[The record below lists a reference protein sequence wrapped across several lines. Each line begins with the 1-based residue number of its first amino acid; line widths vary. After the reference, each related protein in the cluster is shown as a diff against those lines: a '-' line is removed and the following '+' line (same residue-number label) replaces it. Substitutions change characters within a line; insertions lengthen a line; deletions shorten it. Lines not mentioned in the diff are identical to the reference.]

1 MLHLKF
7 PEDLLIVYLML
18 LRGQPCSPFKS
29 VQISVNAEYTSVL
42 NCVHF
47 ITLVWLCVC
56 VCIFVWVEV
65 VLSDKGM
72 RLEPPGFIWAKQEGP
87 VSVWAPLLSAR
98 GPQSHEQKVPPHIS
112 HLSSSQAGTNL
123 SFYLS
128 PSIHTGLFLSFFHYP
143 VSSPLLSQAMAWPTF
158 TSPTLYSLISTV
170 LALSID
176 HVHVWKWPICSILSL
191 FMNIHFTNINM

>member
-47 ITLVWLCVC
+47 ITLVWLCVF

-143 VSSPLLSQAMAWPTF
+143 LCPLHFSPRPWPGLLLPLPLCTLWSQLCW
-158 TSPTLYSLISTV
+158 
-170 LALSID
+170 
-176 HVHVWKWPICSILSL
+176 
-191 FMNIHFTNINM
+191 HFP